1 MTQTKTIHVS
11 APAKINLYLD
21 VVGRRDDG
29 YHELETVFLPLPR
42 LCDDVEVG
50 LTTARQG
57 ISFEC
62 DNSELPTDSGNLC
75 VKATEEFAKFANPA
89 LAGAGVE
96 IRLQKRIPV
105 AAGLGGGSSDAA
117 AVLLALNQ
125 LCDEPLSDSQL
136 RGIARKLGA
145 DVPFFLNPVPSV
157 ARGIGDVLAPLEVGR
172 WRPAVVLAN
181 PLLPVSAAWAY
192 RQLTPEDL
200 GQGGGVERVVEA
212 FASASVSGLARAC
225 YNVFDR
231 FVCKKFPLCVMI
243 RERMMDS
250 GASCAMV
257 SGSGPTIF
265 GICEDS
271 AVARKVEVDLRGFF
285 GDAVWTCVLA

>member
-125 LCDEPLSDSQL
+125 LYDKPLGDSQL

-200 GQGGGVERVVEA
+200 GQGGGLDSLVKA
-212 FASASVSGLARAC
+212 FTSGSALGLAKAC

-231 FVCKKFPLCVMI
+231 FVCRKFPLCAMI
-243 RERMMDS
+243 KEQMMDS